1 MITIKNFRLT
11 IPAIPLVLPSEI
23 RLPLRTPQIQPFA
36 KKKMPKDNS
45 IQSVLIIGSGPIIIG
60 QACEF
65 DYSGTQAA
73 RSLRE
78 EGIKVT
84 LINSNPATIMTDP
97 MMADKVYLLP
107 LTVESIEQI
116 LQESEASGNRIDA
129 VLPTMGGQTAL
140 NLAKEAEDLGLWNQY
155 NVKLIGVDIKAI
167 DKAEDRE
174 KFRQW
179 MIDLGVNVAQAK
191 TANSFLEGKEFAQEI
206 GFPLVIRPSFTLG
219 GTGGGF
225 VHDKEELDEALN
237 RGLQASPIHEV
248 LVEKAVLGWKEFEL
262 ELLRDAADNV
272 CIICTVENFDPMGVH
287 TGDSITV
294 APAMTL
300 SDTGMQLMRNTAIK
314 MMRDLGNFAGGC
326 NVQFAMNPDT
336 EEIIAIEINPRVSR
350 SSALASKATGYPIA
364 KIAAK
369 LAIGFNLD
377 ELENQITK
385 TTSAYFE
392 PALDYVIVKIP
403 RWNFDKFKGANDTLG
418 LQMKS
423 VGEVM
428 AIGRSFTEAVQKA
441 CQSLENNAVGL
452 GYYGKSLMHADELL
466 EYIKTPKWDRIFR
479 IKDALMAGI
488 SVSSISKATNGI
500 DRWFLLEIQ
509 KLCNLEKE
517 MAKYDLADL
526 PDELLREAKVH
537 GFSDEQIS
545 RITQH
550 GDEEDVYKKRKEAG
564 ITRVYKMVDTCSA
577 EFEAK
582 TPYFYS
588 TFETPSVS
596 AEGDGL
602 ATSNESKRSSKKKII
617 VLGSGPNRIGQGI
630 EFDYCCVH
638 GLLAIKECGYEAIM
652 VNCNPETVSTDFD
665 MADKLYFE
673 PVYWEHI
680 WEIIEH
686 EQPEGVI
693 VQLGGQTALKL
704 AEKLNEKGIKIIGTS
719 FESLDIAEDR
729 GRFSDLLKELEI
741 PYPEYGTAWSVDDA
755 IAVANKVGYPVLVR
769 PSYVLGGQRM
779 RIVLNDEEVE
789 KAVVSLLK
797 HIPGNKIL
805 IDHFLDR
812 CQEAEIDAICDGDK
826 FHVMGIMEHIEPAGI
841 HSGDSN
847 AVLPAF
853 NLSPLEIQDMVDY
866 AKKIALALKVKGLI
880 NIQFAIKDG
889 KVYVIEAN
897 PRASRTTPFIAK
909 AYGVPY
915 LNYATKV
922 MLDKL
927 KVADIPEEKNLEG
940 FAIKEPVFSF
950 NKFPGVN
957 KELGP
962 EMKSTGEAIRFI
974 KNLRDPYFRQ
984 LYKDRSMYLSK

>member
-1 MITIKNFRLT
+1 
-11 IPAIPLVLPSEI
+11 
-23 RLPLRTPQIQPFA
+23 
-36 KKKMPKDNS
+36 MPKDNS
-45 IQSVLIIGSGPIIIG
+45 ISSVLIIGSGPIIIG

-78 EGIKVT
+78 EGVKVI

-107 LTVESIEQI
+107 LTAESIEQI
-116 LQESEASGNRIDA
+116 LEENKIDA
-129 VLPTMGGQTAL
+129 VLATMGGQTAL
-140 NLAKEAEDLGLWNQY
+140 NLAKEAEDLGIWEKY
-155 NVKLIGVDIKAI
+155 GVRLIGVDIKAI

-179 MIDLGVNVAQAK
+179 MIALGVPVATAK
-191 TANSFLEGKEFAQEI
+191 TANSYLEGKEFAQEI

-225 VHDKEELDEALN
+225 VHGKDDLDEALN

-262 ELLRDAADNV
+262 ELLRDANNNV
-272 CIICTVENFDPMGVH
+272 VIICTVENFDPMGVH

-300 SDTGMQLMRNTAIK
+300 SDTAYQLMRNTAIR
-314 MMRDLGNFAGGC
+314 MMRDLGNFSGGC
-326 NVQFAMNPDT
+326 NVQFALNPDT

-369 LAIGFNLD
+369 LALGYNLD
-377 ELENQITK
+377 ELKNQITQ

-392 PALDYVIVKIP
+392 PVQDYVIVKIP
-403 RWNFDKFKGANDTLG
+403 RWNFDKFKGADDTLG

-428 AIGRSFTEAVQKA
+428 AIGRSFTEAIQKA

-452 GYYGKSLMHADELL
+452 GYYGKSLMHAEELL

-488 SVSSISKATNGI
+488 SVGTISKATNGI
-500 DRWFLLEIQ
+500 DRWFLYEIQ
-509 KLCNLEKE
+509 KICAMEREL
-517 MAKYDLADL
+517 AKYKLETI
-526 PDELLREAKVH
+526 PDEILREAKVH
-537 GFSDEQIS
+537 GFSDEQIC
-545 RITQH
+545 RIMNNGT
-550 GDEEDVYKKRKEAG
+550 EEGVYQKRKAAG
-564 ITRVYKMVDTCSA
+564 ITRVFKMVDTCSA

-588 TFETPSVS
+588 TFE
-596 AEGDGL
+596 GGN
-602 ATSNESKRSSKKKII
+602 SNESKVSDKKKII

-652 VNCNPETVSTDFD
+652 INCNPETVSTDFD
-665 MADKLYFE
+665 IADKLYFE
-673 PVYWEHI
+673 PVYWEHL
-680 WEIIEH
+680 WEIIQH
-686 EQPEGVI
+686 EKPDGVI

-704 AEKLNEKGIKIIGTS
+704 AERLHEKGIRIVGTS
-719 FESLDIAEDR
+719 FDSMDIAEDR
-729 GRFSDLLKELEI
+729 GRFSDMLKELKI
-741 PYPEYGTAWSVDDA
+741 PYPDYGTAYDVDEA
-755 IAVANKVGYPVLVR
+755 VKVANKVGYPVLVR

-779 RIVLNDEEVE
+779 RIVINDDEVE
-789 KAVVSLLK
+789 KAVISLLK

-812 CQEAEIDAICDGDK
+812 CQEAEVDAIFDGEN
-826 FHVMGIMEHIEPAGI
+826 FHVMGVMEHIEPAGI

-853 NLSPLEIQDMVDY
+853 NLTPLVVTTLEHY
-866 AKKIALALKVKGLI
+866 AEKIARALNIKGLI
-880 NIQFAIKDG
+880 NIQFAIKNNN
-889 KVYVIEAN
+889 VFVIEAN

-909 AYGVPY
+909 AYEIPY
-915 LNYATKV
+915 LNIATKI
-922 MLDKL
+922 MLGEYKLTDFTFEKKL
-927 KVADIPEEKNLEG
+927 KG

-974 KNLRDPYFRQ
+974 KDLRDPYFRQ